1 MELNLY
7 LIIKRQN
14 FRPFFSSIHFFAHL
28 PLISVESF
36 FCLDFIYCLAQYG
49 VWFQN
54 VLDCV
59 WSMFNQRVHTHAQ
72 KKSIPNM
79 ITIYS
84 KFIFFPFPIPL
95 SIWPFLF
102 FRLSPISYLSDPF
115 FIFVSV
121 SLLFLISSFCFSSP
135 FSRFFFSRLPGSF
148 HALSLIILH
157 FIFIFP
163 VLSYF
168 FINIKINNKHNIM
181 DLWILHPSLILN
193 NQIFL
198 LLNYWCNL
206 IKNKN
211 YSYYNLD
218 QLMV

>member
-28 PLISVESF
+28 PLITGSREF
-36 FCLDFIYCLAQYG
+36 LLFGLIYCLAQYG

-84 KFIFFPFPIPL
+84 KFIFFL
-95 SIWPFLF
+95 FLF
-102 FRLSPISYLSDPF
+102 RCLFGLFCFLDYLQSVTYLIRFSFSYPF
-115 FIFVSV
+115 HFFSWFHLFVFL
-121 SLLFLISSFCFSSP
+121 LLFLVFSFLDYQVRFMPFPLLFCISFL
-135 FSRFFFSRLPGSF
+135 FSRFSHIFGLFS
-148 HALSLIILH
+148 
-157 FIFIFP
+157 
-163 VLSYF
+163 
-168 FINIKINNKHNIM
+168 
-181 DLWILHPSLILN
+181 
-193 NQIFL
+193 
-198 LLNYWCNL
+198 
-206 IKNKN
+206 
-211 YSYYNLD
+211 
-218 QLMV
+218 